1 MPRTRNEALAGQA
14 RALASSG
21 KTQREVSAAL
31 GVPLRTLQ
39 SWPVQ
44 WPQGRPRVSDGQAS
58 ARTLRRRRAEAREGR
73 DAA

>member
-1 MPRTRNEALAGQA
+1 MARTRDEARVEQA
-14 RALASSG
+14 RLLASQG

-44 WPQGRPRVSDGQAS
+44 WLMGRPRVPDEQAS
-58 ARTLRRRRAEAREGR
+58 ARTRRRRKPGEPG
-73 DAA
+73 